1 MKDNAI
7 YRWLDDRLGISVLGD
22 LASHKTVPVHRYSV
36 FYYLGGM
43 TLFFFLVQ
51 VATGIL
57 LMLYYRPSAE
67 EAFES
72 VEFLMTTVPF
82 GWLIRSIHSW
92 SANLMVFFAFIHMVS
107 VFFMKS
113 YRPPRELTWITG
125 VLVFLLVLA
134 FGFSGYLLPWNQL
147 AFFATKVGTDIA
159 GVVPGV
165 GHWILRFLRGG
176 DRVTGGTLSRF
187 YGWHVAILP
196 AITTVLLVAHVLLV
210 QLKGMSVPPALER
223 DQAPR
228 KPMKF
233 FPHFALRDLTG
244 WVIALAVL
252 ASLAALFPWELGE
265 KADAFAPAYENIRP
279 EWYYVFMFQSIKL
292 VPGGEIFGIEYEAI
306 PIVLFGL
313 GAAVLIAV
321 PFLDRNVSKR
331 GKSPLFTIAGI
342 VALIYML
349 AMTCWGYASALPL
362 YIAGATAVLL
372 ALVAWITRPKAD
384 DGAPSARPGPSLPLG
399 VTLLLISMAFAAS
412 SYAAPPKT
420 SCIGC
425 HVQSEMFDAAAKAK
439 LAHFNDDVHTS
450 LNLSCHDCHGGNPD
464 PKLAEDPA
472 AAMDPSF
479 KANPYIGKPARTA
492 IPTFC
497 GKCHSSAA
505 FMKRYNPAARVDI
518 VDEYHTSKH
527 GQQLAKGDENVATC
541 IDCHSVHGILRKN
554 NPKSTIYPT
563 HVAET
568 CSRCHSD
575 AKRMAAYKDD
585 FGRPLPVDQ
594 YARWKRSVHA
604 NAMFAKG
611 DLTAPTCNDCHGNH
625 GAAPPG
631 LESVSFVCG
640 NCHAREAELFRKSPK
655 HEGWLRHNEFL
666 ATGSTCGDCH
676 TDGRSKVTFV
686 KRFNECV
693 VCHENHGVMRP
704 TVALLDHLP
713 ETPCAFCH
721 EGSGPLNTPEP
732 EAKDTR
738 AHYTELRDTLLA
750 AAKRQNLSGDAKFDW
765 LVDQALQLPTHVLE
779 SGAKKQQL
787 RPEFARLF
795 EKFRIGKTHNTFTDP
810 VTGKEVVV
818 KVRQCGLCHTE
829 TPSDAVK
836 TASNLMSAMSN
847 LTAATARSERILL
860 SAARGG
866 VEVRNARA
874 ELDEAVDAQ
883 IEMEALVHGFTAAGP
898 FAEKEKE
905 AATHAKAA
913 LEAGKKSLA
922 ELSFRHRGLWAAL
935 GIIFVVLAG
944 LIFKIRTLGG

>member
-7 YRWLDDRLGISVLGD
+7 YRWLDDRLGISAAAEF
-22 LASHKTVPVHRYSV
+22 ASHKTVPVHRYSV

-113 YRPPRELTWITG
+113 YRAPRELTWITG
-125 VLVFLLVLA
+125 VLIFLLVLG

-196 AITTVLLVAHVLLV
+196 AITTVLIVAHILLV
-210 QLKGMSVPPALER
+210 QVKGMSVPPKIER
-223 DQAPR
+223 DPSPR

-252 ASLAALFPWELGE
+252 GSLAALFPWELGE

-279 EWYYVFMFQSIKL
+279 EWYYVFMFQTLKL
-292 VPGGEIFGIEYEAI
+292 VPGGDIAGIEYEAI

-313 GAAVLIAV
+313 AAAVLIAV

-331 GKSPLFTIAGI
+331 GKSPLFSAAGVLAI
-342 VALIYML
+342 IYML

-362 YIAGATAVLL
+362 YVAGATAVLL
-372 ALVAWITRPKAD
+372 GIVAWITRPRPD
-384 DGAPSARPGPSLPLG
+384 VTPSVGEGPGRGSGAAAVIG
-399 VTLLLISMAFAAS
+399 LLLLALFAMSAH
-412 SYAAPPKT
+412 AAPPPKT

-439 LAHFNDDVHTS
+439 LAHYNDDVHTS
-450 LNLSCHDCHGGNPD
+450 LGLSCHDCHGGNPD
-464 PKLAEDPA
+464 PKLAEDPSS
-472 AAMDPSF
+472 MDPAF
-479 KANPYIGKPARTA
+479 KANPFVGKPARAA
-492 IPTFC
+492 IPAFC

-505 FMKRYNPAARVDI
+505 FMKRYNPSARVDI

-527 GQQLAKGDENVATC
+527 GQLLAKGDTNVATC
-541 IDCHSVHGILRKN
+541 TDCHGVHGILRKN
-554 NPKSTIYPT
+554 NPKSTVYPT

-575 AKRMAAYKDD
+575 GNRMAAYKDD
-585 FGRPLPVDQ
+585 YGRPLPTNQ

-604 NAMFAKG
+604 NAMFVKG

-625 GAAPPG
+625 GATPPG

-640 NCHAREAELFRKSPK
+640 TCHAREAELFRKSPK
-655 HEGWLRHNEFL
+655 HEGWARHNEFL
-666 ATGSTCGDCH
+666 ATGSTCKDCH
-676 TDGRSKVTFV
+676 IDGRADVTFV

-713 ETPCAFCH
+713 PTPCAFCH
-721 EGSGPLNTPEP
+721 EGNGPLITPEP
-732 EAKDTR
+732 EAKEMR
-738 AHYTELRDTLLA
+738 AHYTETRDALLA
-750 AAKRQNLSGDAKFDW
+750 AAKKQNLGGDARFDW
-765 LVDQALQLPTHVLE
+765 LVDQALRLPTHTVE

-795 EKFRIGKTHNTFTDP
+795 EKFRIGKTSND
-810 VTGKEVVV
+810 GV
-818 KVRQCGLCHTE
+818 KVRQCGICHTE
-829 TPSDAVK
+829 VPSDAVN
-836 TASNLMSAMSN
+836 TANGLMTAMSN
-847 LTAATARSERILL
+847 LTAATGRSERILL
-860 SAARGG
+860 AAARGG

-874 ELDEAVDAQ
+874 ELDEAVDGQ
-883 IEMEALVHGFTAAGP
+883 IEMEALVHGFSAKGP

-905 AATHAKAA
+905 ASTHAKAA
-913 LEAGKKSLA
+913 LEAGKRSLA
-922 ELSFRHRGLWAAL
+922 ELSFRRHGLWAAL
-935 GIIFVVLAG
+935 GIICVVLTG